1 MTLIENKPE
10 RAPRFPHELERRH
23 RSEHRP
29 VRPARHPKPE
39 FHVSPNHS
47 AYLHSTHTTKRQS
60 DYDQSGLHNKMAVG
74 PTNPL
79 LATEKPSDSLSIKLH
94 PLVLLTIS
102 DFITRHTLR
111 GQQGPIVGAII
122 GQQNGREVTMEYA
135 FECNLK
141 SGEPHNG
148 QERIVMD
155 EGFFATR
162 LDQC

>member
-1 MTLIENKPE
+1 
-10 RAPRFPHELERRH
+10 
-23 RSEHRP
+23 
-29 VRPARHPKPE
+29 
-39 FHVSPNHS
+39 
-47 AYLHSTHTTKRQS
+47 
-60 DYDQSGLHNKMAVG
+60 MAVG